1 MDNLTHSMV
10 GAVLGQTGL
19 KRTSGLGMAALVIGA
34 NIPDIDASCTL
45 LGTPSLALRRGL
57 THGPLAL
64 LVLPLALTGGLI
76 LFDRW
81 QQRRGTRPAARA
93 PLNAL
98 WLLALSVI
106 GMLSH
111 LGLDWLNSYGIR
123 LLEPFSSRWF
133 YGDTLF
139 IIDLVMWVVLIG
151 GFIWSRRAEK
161 SGSERWRAR
170 GQIILTAA
178 CAYIF
183 ANGTITGMAERRG
196 HQYLHDHGLEPEMV
210 VANPVPAEFWKRE
223 ILWRSDN
230 GGYGNYGFS
239 LLDDQVPEYL
249 PIAGTTG
256 MGQARVLAQVQ
267 RSKDA
272 TAFLFWSRMP
282 LAHFEKDG
290 TLILE
295 DQRFRGNFARG
306 SFRVAVPPS

>member
-34 NIPDIDASCTL
+34 NIPDIDASCTF
-45 LGTPSLALRRGL
+45 LGTQSLALRRGL

-81 QQRRGTRPAARA
+81 QTRRGTRPAARA
-93 PLNAL
+93 PLNAV
-98 WLLALSVI
+98 WLLALSFI

-139 IIDLVMWVVLIG
+139 IIDLVLWVVLIG

-161 SGSERWRAR
+161 GGSERWRAR
-170 GQIILTAA
+170 GQTILTAA

-183 ANGTITGMAERRG
+183 ANGAITGLAESRG
-196 HQYLHDHGLEPEMV
+196 HQHLHDHGLTPEKV
-210 VANPVPAEFWKRE
+210 VANPVPAAFWKRE
-223 ILWRSDN
+223 ILWRSGN
-230 GGYGNYGFS
+230 GEYGNYGFS
-239 LLDDQVPEYL
+239 LFDPRAPQRLS
-249 PIAGTTG
+249 IAGTTG
-256 MGQARVLAQVQ
+256 IGQARVLAQVQ
-267 RSKDA
+267 TSADA
-272 TAFLFWSRMP
+272 RAFLFWSRMP

-290 TLILE
+290 TLILQ
-295 DQRFRGNFARG
+295 DQRFARSFARG